1 MKEIPQP
8 THDLIDMFNKM
19 NIDYNSINKN
29 IDKKINFFEK
39 NTFISNKYD
48 DKMKYDNSRFKKF
61 NNNKND
67 NYSKPFFY
75 NSKQIYNNDI
85 KKENENLFQ
94 KPFFFNS
101 KSDNKNK
108 KEDH

>member
-19 NIDYNSINKN
+19 KIENKDIKYKRFDN
-29 IDKKINFFEK
+29 YEK

-67 NYSKPFFY
+67 KYSKPFFY

-101 KSDNKNK
+101 KSDNKDK
-108 KEDH
+108 KEDD